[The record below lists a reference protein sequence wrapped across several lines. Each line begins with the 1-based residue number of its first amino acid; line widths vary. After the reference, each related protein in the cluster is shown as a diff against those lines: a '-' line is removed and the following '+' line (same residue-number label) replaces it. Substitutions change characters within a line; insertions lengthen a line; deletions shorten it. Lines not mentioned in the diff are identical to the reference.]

1 MKLITAAQ
9 AAAAAVVATRLARG
23 RQMRPPLRTGVPL
36 PPGSTVSA
44 IIPARDEAG
53 RIGPCVLA
61 ARADPGVSEVIVVDD
76 ESTDGTAAVAARAGA
91 RVIPGLPLPP
101 GWVGK
106 QWALQQGLEV
116 ASGEYVLTLDADT
129 RPRPGLAAALVT
141 AAAQG
146 PFDLVSAG
154 PRFVCDSVAEQGLHA
169 AMLAT
174 LVYRF
179 GPIGPNRQPRPHRV
193 VVNGQCLL
201 ARRAGLAAAGG
212 FAPVRGHLTD
222 DIALARDLARRGWRI
237 GFLDGRDLLDV
248 DMHASAA
255 EVWREWGRSLP
266 MTDVTSPADQ
276 AADLAVL
283 ALTTALPLARLAA
296 GRPTAL
302 DLGLLA
308 MRVSLL
314 GPLHG
319 CYASPGPGLYLSPLA
334 DVAALIRMAGG
345 TIRPVRSWRGR
356 RYPVSRA
363 PSRRR
368 VPARS
373 RCGRTPRARM
383 RPFRC
388 RAASAAI
395 PNRTPMSDIS
405 APVAAT
411 SRAGVKINCRNGTA
425 NTPARA
431 PIANDLAS
439 RATAA
444 QSATPSTK
452 AGGQMTAKPPAK
464 VSTLRPPRSRAKTG
478 HACPIMAAATAAYTR
493 ATPPGARPPRI
504 PCTRTWPKPRAPASG
519 RAGRPQCPS
528 ACPRPAPG
536 GRRPIPAGPS
546 CSRSPGSGPRS
557 GAGRPPAR
565 GRPAPRPESS
575 PGGSRRPRQLPRSQT

>member
-1 MKLITAAQ
+1 LKLITAVQ

-23 RQMRPPLRTGVPL
+23 RQMRPPLRSGVPL

-53 RIGPCVLA
+53 RIGPCVTA

-76 ESTDGTAAVAARAGA
+76 ESTDGTAAAAARAGA
-91 RVIPGLPLPP
+91 RVIPGLPLPS

-106 QWALQQGLEV
+106 QWALQQGLGV
-116 ASGEYVLTLDADT
+116 VSGEYVLTLDADT
-129 RPRPGLAAALVT
+129 RPRPGLAAALV
-141 AAAQG
+141 AAAAAG
-146 PFDLVSAG
+146 PFDLVSAS

-201 ARRAGLAAAGG
+201 ARRAGLAGAGG

-248 DMHASAA
+248 DMHASVA

-266 MTDVTSPADQ
+266 MTDVTSPAAQ

-283 ALTTALPLARLAA
+283 GLTTALPLARLAA

-308 MRVSLL
+308 LRVSLL
-314 GPLHG
+314 GPLRG

-334 DVAALIRMAGG
+334 DLAALIRMTGG

-356 RYPVSRA
+356 RYPVPRALSGRRA
-363 PSRRR
+363 PAPFPGAAAPGAGGSSG
-368 VPARS
+368 AA
-373 RCGRTPRARM
+373 PRAR
-383 RPFRC
+383 P
-388 RAASAAI
+388 S
-395 PNRTPMSDIS
+395 RT
-405 APVAAT
+405 
-411 SRAGVKINCRNGTA
+411 
-425 NTPARA
+425 
-431 PIANDLAS
+431 
-439 RATAA
+439 
-444 QSATPSTK
+444 
-452 AGGQMTAKPPAK
+452 
-464 VSTLRPPRSRAKTG
+464 
-478 HACPIMAAATAAYTR
+478 
-493 ATPPGARPPRI
+493 
-504 PCTRTWPKPRAPASG
+504 
-519 RAGRPQCPS
+519 
-528 ACPRPAPG
+528 
-536 GRRPIPAGPS
+536 
-546 CSRSPGSGPRS
+546 
-557 GAGRPPAR
+557 
-565 GRPAPRPESS
+565 APR
-575 PGGSRRPRQLPRSQT
+575 

>member
-1 MKLITAAQ
+1 MKVLTAAQ
-9 AAAAAVVATRLARG
+9 AAAAAVVVTRLARG
-23 RQMRPPLRTGVPL
+23 RQMRPPLRTGVQL
-36 PPGSTVSA
+36 PPGTTVSA

-53 RIGPCVLA
+53 RIGPCVIA
-61 ARADPGVSEVIVVDD
+61 ARADAGVSEVIVVDD

-116 ASGEYVLTLDADT
+116 ASGEYVLTLDADA

-141 AAAQG
+141 AAAGG

-201 ARRAGLAAAGG
+201 ARRAGLAGAGG

-237 GFLDGRDLLDV
+237 GFLDGRDLLEV

-266 MTDVTSPADQ
+266 MTDVTSPVGQ

-283 ALTTALPLARLAA
+283 GLTTALPLARLAA
-296 GRPTAL
+296 GRPAAL

-308 MRVSLL
+308 LRVSLL
-314 GPLHG
+314 GPLRG
-319 CYASPGPGLYLSPLA
+319 CYASPGPGLYFSPLA

-345 TIRPVRSWRGR
+345 TVRPVRSWRGR
-356 RYPVSRA
+356 HYPVSRA
-363 PSRRR
+363 PSER
-368 VPARS
+368 
-373 RCGRTPRARM
+373 
-383 RPFRC
+383 
-388 RAASAAI
+388 
-395 PNRTPMSDIS
+395 
-405 APVAAT
+405 
-411 SRAGVKINCRNGTA
+411 
-425 NTPARA
+425 
-431 PIANDLAS
+431 
-439 RATAA
+439 
-444 QSATPSTK
+444 
-452 AGGQMTAKPPAK
+452 
-464 VSTLRPPRSRAKTG
+464 
-478 HACPIMAAATAAYTR
+478 
-493 ATPPGARPPRI
+493 
-504 PCTRTWPKPRAPASG
+504 RAPA
-519 RAGRPQCPS
+519 PF
-528 ACPRPAPG
+528 PG
-536 GRRPIPAGPS
+536 AVAEP
-546 CSRSPGSGPRS
+546 PGSGGAS
-557 GAGRPPAR
+557 GAARRARPSR
-565 GRPAPRPESS
+565 TAPR
-575 PGGSRRPRQLPRSQT
+575 

>member
-1 MKLITAAQ
+1 MKLLTAAQ

-23 RQMRPPLRTGVPL
+23 RHRRPPLRAGAPL
-36 PPGSTVSA
+36 PAGTTVSA
-44 IIPARDEAG
+44 VIPARDEAA

-91 RVIPGLPLPP
+91 RVIPGRALPG

-116 ASGEYVLTLDADT
+116 ASGEYVLTLDADA

-141 AAAQG
+141 AATGG

-154 PRFVCDSVAEQGLHA
+154 PRFVCDSAAEQGLHA

-179 GPIGPNRQPRPHRV
+179 GPIGQARQPAPHRV

-212 FAPVRGHLTD
+212 FAPVRGYLTD

-248 DMHASAA
+248 DMHASMT

-266 MTDVTSPADQ
+266 MADVTSPAGL

-283 ALTTALPLARLAA
+283 GLTTALPLARLAA

-308 MRVSLL
+308 LRVSLL
-314 GPLHG
+314 VPLRG
-319 CYASPGPGLYLSPLA
+319 CYASPGPGLYFSPLA
-334 DVAALIRMAGG
+334 DVAALIRMTGG

-363 PSRRR
+363 PAER
-368 VPARS
+368 
-373 RCGRTPRARM
+373 
-383 RPFRC
+383 
-388 RAASAAI
+388 
-395 PNRTPMSDIS
+395 
-405 APVAAT
+405 
-411 SRAGVKINCRNGTA
+411 
-425 NTPARA
+425 
-431 PIANDLAS
+431 
-439 RATAA
+439 
-444 QSATPSTK
+444 
-452 AGGQMTAKPPAK
+452 
-464 VSTLRPPRSRAKTG
+464 
-478 HACPIMAAATAAYTR
+478 
-493 ATPPGARPPRI
+493 
-504 PCTRTWPKPRAPASG
+504 RAPASF
-519 RAGRPQCPS
+519 
-528 ACPRPAPG
+528 PG
-536 GRRPIPAGPS
+536 AMAVPPDPAGA
-546 CSRSPGSGPRS
+546 S
-557 GAGRPPAR
+557 GAARRARPSR
-565 GRPAPRPESS
+565 TAPR
-575 PGGSRRPRQLPRSQT
+575 

>member
-1 MKLITAAQ
+1 MKLGTAVQ

-23 RQMRPPLRTGVPL
+23 RQMRPPLRAGVPL

-129 RPRPGLAAALVT
+129 RARPGLAAALVT

-179 GPIGPNRQPRPHRV
+179 GPIGPGRQPRPHRV

-266 MTDVTSPADQ
+266 MTDVTSPAGQ

-283 ALTTALPLARLAA
+283 WLTTVLPLARLAA

-308 MRVSLL
+308 LRVSLL
-314 GPLHG
+314 GPLRG

-334 DVAALIRMAGG
+334 DVAALIRMTGG

-356 RYPVSRA
+356 HYPVS
-363 PSRRR
+363 P
-368 VPARS
+368 
-373 RCGRTPRARM
+373 
-383 RPFRC
+383 
-388 RAASAAI
+388 AASAGRGPHRA
-395 PNRTPMSDIS
+395 
-405 APVAAT
+405 APPGD
-411 SRAGVKINCRNGTA
+411 R
-425 NTPARA
+425 PA
-431 PIANDLAS
+431 D
-439 RATAA
+439 
-444 QSATPSTK
+444 
-452 AGGQMTAKPPAK
+452 PPAGR
-464 VSTLRPPRSRAKTG
+464 RPGSPEGPRA
-478 HACPIMAAATAAYTR
+478 
-493 ATPPGARPPRI
+493 ARPP
-504 PCTRTWPKPRAPASG
+504 
-519 RAGRPQCPS
+519 GRPG
-528 ACPRPAPG
+528 AG
-536 GRRPIPAGPS
+536 GPAGAA
-546 CSRSPGSGPRS
+546 RSGPPSRT
-557 GAGRPPAR
+557 G
-565 GRPAPRPESS
+565 PR
-575 PGGSRRPRQLPRSQT
+575 

>member
-1 MKLITAAQ
+1 LKLITAAQ
-9 AAAAAVVATRLARG
+9 AAAGAVVATRLARG
-23 RQMRPPLRTGVPL
+23 RQMRPPLRAGVRL
-36 PPGSTVSA
+36 PPGMTVSA

-53 RIGPCVLA
+53 RIGPCVIA
-61 ARADPGVSEVIVVDD
+61 ACADPGVSEVIVVDD

-91 RVIPGLPLPP
+91 RIIPGLPLPP

-116 ASGEYVLTLDADT
+116 ASGEYVLTLDADA
-129 RPRPGLAAALVT
+129 RPRAGLAAALVT
-141 AAAQG
+141 AAADG

-179 GPIGPNRQPRPHRV
+179 GPIGPPRQPRPHRV

-222 DIALARDLARRGWRI
+222 DIALARDLAWRGWRI

-255 EVWREWGRSLP
+255 DVWREWGRSLP

-334 DVAALIRMAGG
+334 DLAALIRMAAG

-356 RYPVSRA
+356 RYPASRA

-368 VPARS
+368 EPAPS
-373 RCGRTPRARM
+373 PGAAAPPGADGPSGAAPRAR
-383 RPFRC
+383 P
-388 RAASAAI
+388 S
-395 PNRTPMSDIS
+395 RT
-405 APVAAT
+405 
-411 SRAGVKINCRNGTA
+411 
-425 NTPARA
+425 
-431 PIANDLAS
+431 
-439 RATAA
+439 
-444 QSATPSTK
+444 
-452 AGGQMTAKPPAK
+452 
-464 VSTLRPPRSRAKTG
+464 
-478 HACPIMAAATAAYTR
+478 
-493 ATPPGARPPRI
+493 
-504 PCTRTWPKPRAPASG
+504 
-519 RAGRPQCPS
+519 
-528 ACPRPAPG
+528 
-536 GRRPIPAGPS
+536 
-546 CSRSPGSGPRS
+546 
-557 GAGRPPAR
+557 
-565 GRPAPRPESS
+565 APR
-575 PGGSRRPRQLPRSQT
+575 